1 MERYKRNQ
9 VEKAISSL
17 LEPAA
22 TEASP
27 ELRTRLKRL
36 LEVDR
41 ALGRTPHSD
50 DPARANYAFYSSKP
64 QGSGVEVWFS
74 TYEAFALLN
83 GLRLLKHGWPQ
94 GLAVQITRR
103 IRNQLE
109 KHLTRILNQDPEILF
124 DQAAIRRD
132 AQEGGFA
139 ADNTD
144 PTFIVVVTR
153 SGTLDSSQGPQLHD
167 SSVIRGA
174 KAAWDW
180 AFKASDGVGVYT
192 MFEIVN
198 LAHRFADQLTRTA
211 PRNRGRSS

>member
-1 MERYKRNQ
+1 
-9 VEKAISSL
+9 
-17 LEPAA
+17 
-22 TEASP
+22 
-27 ELRTRLKRL
+27 
-36 LEVDR
+36 
-41 ALGRTPHSD
+41 
-50 DPARANYAFYSSKP
+50 
-64 QGSGVEVWFS
+64 
-74 TYEAFALLN
+74 
-83 GLRLLKHGWPQ
+83 
-94 GLAVQITRR
+94 VQITRR

-139 ADNTD
+139 VDNTD

-153 SGTLDSSQGPQLHD
+153 SGTLDSSEGPQLHD